1 VLNRVMA
8 AVALAALSPVVAV
21 VAVLVRACNGS
32 PVVFAHERAGRAG
45 KPFRVLKFRTMRD
58 PKAPGEPDETRITRL
73 GRVLRASS
81 LDELPS
87 LWNVVRGEMNLVGPR
102 PLPMAYNAAY
112 SALEARRLEVKP
124 GLTGP
129 VQVNGRNALTWD
141 EKFALD
147 VWYVEHRSWRV
158 DLRLLAE
165 TPLAVVRAR
174 GISHPGHATMPE
186 FKGRPGAPSV
196 DRGPGGLAG

>member
-1 VLNRVMA
+1 MTNRIVAAGLAVL
-8 AVALAALSPVVAV
+8 LSPLMAV
-21 VAVLVRACNGS
+21 VAVLVRIYNGK
-32 PVVFAHERAGRAG
+32 PVIFAHERAGQRG
-45 KPFRVLKFRTMRD
+45 RPFLVLKFRTMRD
-58 PKAPGEPDETRITRL
+58 PVEPGEPDEARITGL
-73 GRVLRASS
+73 GRVLRSSS

-102 PLPMAYNAAY
+102 PLPVAYNASY
-112 SALEARRLEVKP
+112 SPSAARRLEVKP

-129 VQVNGRNALTWD
+129 VQVRGRNALSWD

-147 VWYVEHRSWRV
+147 SWYVEHRSWRL

-174 GISHPGHATMPE
+174 GISHPGHATMPVFTGDE
-186 FKGRPGAPSV
+186 GAP
-196 DRGPGGLAG
+196 DRSDPSG

>member
-1 VLNRVMA
+1 
-8 AVALAALSPVVAV
+8 
-21 VAVLVRACNGS
+21 
-32 PVVFAHERAGRAG
+32 
-45 KPFRVLKFRTMRD
+45 
-58 PKAPGEPDETRITRL
+58 
-73 GRVLRASS
+73 
-81 LDELPS
+81 